1 MTIKKWKRTITGL
14 LLTAGMLLSVTG
26 CAATGNTTGN
36 GSGDSN
42 GSEEASQEEQR
53 YAWPLAT
60 ASPEDTVTQIYA
72 EKFAEEVDRLS
83 DGKMKIQ
90 VYPNSVLGGD
100 RELLESCYDGDI
112 PFVVQNTAPQ
122 VNFIPETAVFDAPCA
137 FETLTEVRQ
146 TVDDPEFLDLMKA
159 AYEKAGYELLGYS
172 DQGFRVMSTNKK
184 VETIDDFKGQKIRTM
199 ENSYHMAYWKALGA
213 SPTPMTFS
221 EVYIGLQQG
230 TIDAQENPYEVIVS
244 NKLHEQQDYV
254 VETNHLPH
262 LISLI
267 VSEEFFDSLTD
278 EQQQIIKEAADTA
291 KEYAREQSDARIAS
305 RMDTIRESGTEII
318 TPSEELYN
326 EIRELCKPIYASIEN
341 SVSQEIIDAYLGDMQ
356 EELQ

>member
-36 GSGDSN
+36 GS
-42 GSEEASQEEQR
+42 EEISQEEQR

-199 ENSYHMAYWKALGA
+199 ENSYHMDFWKALKA
-213 SPTPMTFS
+213 NPTPMSFS
-221 EVYIGLQQG
+221 EVYIGLQQS

-244 NKLHEQQDYV
+244 NRLYEQQDYV

-262 LISLI
+262 LLS
-267 VSEEFFDSLTD
+267 
-278 EQQQIIKEAADTA
+278 Q
-291 KEYAREQSDARIAS
+291 
-305 RMDTIRESGTEII
+305 
-318 TPSEELYN
+318 N
-326 EIRELCKPIYASIEN
+326 E
-341 SVSQEIIDAYLGDMQ
+341 
-356 EELQ
+356 